1 MGYEIN
7 VSLNGKHFFA
17 THERSIR
24 NTWELKKV
32 LSAFKEKFPP
42 EEGYKITVYEKEAWS
57 KEVSMDSVLTEE

>member
-24 NTWELKKV
+24 TTWELTKV
-32 LSAFKEKFPP
+32 LNVFKEKFPP
-42 EEGYKITVYEKEAWS
+42 EEGYKITVYKKEAWS
-57 KEVSMDSVLTEE
+57 KEVPMDSILAEE